1 MGKSNSDLEG
11 GIDFISTSKISGWVF
26 SKKIKFSE
34 VRMISNQ
41 ELISR
46 VEINGAREDIVRKF
60 GVECTPGFSISLLN
74 ISKDIDLDNLSFIAM
89 SFDGKHIIEISFLK
103 EPEKNIK
110 ILEELL
116 KSDLKGIDGHFD
128 GITPNGILHGWAA
141 KANQEKS
148 VSIWLWSKDTLPVE
162 VECNQ
167 EHGGLENLKIN
178 KKCGFVLDSNYLDE
192 AWNDKE
198 VWFTFDEKGEYKLPQ
213 TNIIKISRN
222 LKKEIDNQNM
232 RNNFFEEKVD
242 QFIEDLNHI
251 KEIKIT
257 LENKFIEKTNN
268 IEELENE
275 LDIISS
281 SIKNLNNL
289 ENEIKNRSF
298 FNRVKNFLKF
308 RKN

>member
-1 MGKSNSDLEG
+1 MGKSNSYLEG

-34 VRMISNQ
+34 VRLISNQ

-46 VEINGAREDIVRKF
+46 AEINGVREDIVRKF

-89 SFDGKHIIEISFLK
+89 SFDGKHSIEISFLK

-110 ILEELL
+110 ILENLL

-128 GITPNGILHGWAA
+128 GITPGGILHGWAA
-141 KANQEKS
+141 KTNQEKS
-148 VSIWLWSKDTLPVE
+148 VSIWLWSKDTNPIE

-178 KKCGFVLDSNYLDE
+178 KKCGFVIDSNYLDQ
-192 AWNDKE
+192 AWIDKE

-213 TNIIKISRN
+213 TNIIKISRD
-222 LKKEIDNQNM
+222 LRK
-232 RNNFFEEKVD
+232 RNNFLEETDDEV
-242 QFIEDLNHI
+242 IENLNHI
-251 KEIKIT
+251 EEIKIK
-257 LENKFIEKTNN
+257 LENKFIDKTNN
-268 IEELENE
+268 IKELENE

-298 FNRVKNFLKF
+298 LNRVKNFLKF

>member
-1 MGKSNSDLEG
+1 MRKSNSDLEG

-34 VRMISNQ
+34 VRLISNQ

-46 VEINGAREDIVRKF
+46 AEINGVREDIVRKF

-89 SFDGKHIIEISFLK
+89 SFDGKHSIEISFLK

-110 ILEELL
+110 ILENLL

-128 GITPNGILHGWAA
+128 GITPGGILHGWAA
-141 KANQEKS
+141 KTNQEKS
-148 VSIWLWSKDTLPVE
+148 VSIWLWSKDTNPIE

-178 KKCGFVLDSNYLDE
+178 KKCGFVLDSNYLDQ
-192 AWNDKE
+192 AWIDKE

-213 TNIIKISRN
+213 SNIIKISRD
-222 LKKEIDNQNM
+222 LRK
-232 RNNFFEEKVD
+232 RNNFLEETDDEV
-242 QFIEDLNHI
+242 IENLNHI
-251 KEIKIT
+251 EEIEIK
-257 LENKFIEKTNN
+257 LENKFIDKTNN
-268 IEELENE
+268 IKELENE

-298 FNRVKNFLKF
+298 LNRVKNFLKF

>member
-1 MGKSNSDLEG
+1 MGKSNFGLEG

-26 SKKIKFSE
+26 SRKIKFSE

-46 VEINGAREDIVRKF
+46 AEINGAREDIVRKF

-89 SFDGKHIIEISFLK
+89 SFDGKYSVEISFLK
-103 EPEKNIK
+103 EPEKNHK
-110 ILEELL
+110 ILENLL

-128 GITPNGILHGWAA
+128 GITPEGILHGWAT
-141 KANQEKS
+141 KTNQEKS
-148 VSIWLWSKDTLPVE
+148 VSIWLWSKDTNPVE

-167 EHGGLENLKIN
+167 DHGGLENLKIN
-178 KKCGFVLDSNYLDE
+178 KKCGFLLDSNYLDE
-192 AWNDKE
+192 AWIDKE

-213 TNIIKISRN
+213 TNIIKISRD
-222 LKKEIDNQNM
+222 LRKEID
-232 RNNFFEEKVD
+232 FKEKDD
-242 QFIEDLNHI
+242 QFIENLHHI
-251 KEIKIT
+251 KEIKTT
-257 LENKFIEKTNN
+257 LDNKFIEKTNN
-268 IEELENE
+268 IEELKNE

-289 ENEIKNRSF
+289 EKQIKNRSLL
-298 FNRVKNFLKF
+298 NRVKNFLKF